1 VKLLDWPG
9 NSPDLNPIENLWARL
24 KRAVASKRPSNRED
38 LIAAIINSWFH
49 VIKADELEKLV
60 DSMPRRCL
68 AVIKAKGYPTR
79 Y

>member
-1 VKLLDWPG
+1 VLSWPG

-24 KRAVASKRPSNRED
+24 KCLVAAKHPSNKTQ
-38 LIAAIINSWFH
+38 LIEAIISSWYH
-49 VIKADELEKLV
+49 TVTTDELKALV

-68 AVIKAKGYPTR
+68 AVIKAKGYPTK